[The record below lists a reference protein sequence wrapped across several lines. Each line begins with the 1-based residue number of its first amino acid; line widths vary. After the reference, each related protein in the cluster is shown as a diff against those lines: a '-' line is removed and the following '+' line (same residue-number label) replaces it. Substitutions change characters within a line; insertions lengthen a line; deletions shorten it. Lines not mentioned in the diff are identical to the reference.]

1 MNQNLIIYSEAIPT
15 NSTAQ
20 TIYNANNFQS
30 TEKTT
35 NSTNQQKNY
44 QLQKDGKICKQNTNP
59 TDGERLKNYSQ
70 QCADINMF
78 LCDLFFHL

>member
-20 TIYNANNFQS
+20 NIYSANNFQS

-59 TDGERLKNYSQ
+59 IDGERLKNYSQ
-70 QCADINMF
+70 QCVDIKML

>member
-20 TIYNANNFQS
+20 NIHNANNFQS

-44 QLQKDGKICKQNTNP
+44 QLQKTEKYENKIP
-59 TDGERLKNYSQ
+59 ILKMENV
-70 QCADINMF
+70 
-78 LCDLFFHL
+78 

>member
-20 TIYNANNFQS
+20 NIYNANNFQS

-35 NSTNQQKNY
+35 NSTNQQKKLPTSKTEKYEN
-44 QLQKDGKICKQNTNP
+44 KIPILEMENV
-59 TDGERLKNYSQ
+59 
-70 QCADINMF
+70 
-78 LCDLFFHL
+78 

>member
-20 TIYNANNFQS
+20 NIYNANNFQS

-44 QLQKDGKICKQNTNP
+44 QLQKTEKYANKIPILQMENAWKITHSNV
-59 TDGERLKNYSQ
+59 
-70 QCADINMF
+70 
-78 LCDLFFHL
+78 

>member
-20 TIYNANNFQS
+20 NIYNANNFQS

-35 NSTNQQKNY
+35 NTTNQQKNLPTPKKEKY
-44 QLQKDGKICKQNTNP
+44 ENKIPIQGTENV
-59 TDGERLKNYSQ
+59 
-70 QCADINMF
+70 
-78 LCDLFFHL
+78 

>member
-20 TIYNANNFQS
+20 NTYNANNFQS

-35 NSTNQQKNY
+35 NSTKQQKNY
-44 QLQKDGKICKQNTNP
+44 QLQKTEKYANKIPILQMENV
-59 TDGERLKNYSQ
+59 
-70 QCADINMF
+70 
-78 LCDLFFHL
+78 

>member
-20 TIYNANNFQS
+20 NIYKS